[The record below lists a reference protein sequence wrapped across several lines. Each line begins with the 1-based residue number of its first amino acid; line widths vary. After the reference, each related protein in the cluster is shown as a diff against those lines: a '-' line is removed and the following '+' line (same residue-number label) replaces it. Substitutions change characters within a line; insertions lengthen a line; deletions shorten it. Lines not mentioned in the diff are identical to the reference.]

1 MRRKQARNLAAL
13 LFAAAVLASVNAGA
27 YEPRL
32 NRIEPQGGQRG
43 TEVQVD
49 FFGGRLGVEPQEV
62 LFYESGVE
70 VQDLKR
76 VDDNRVSAKV
86 VIRPDCPLGRHAL
99 RLRTTSGV
107 SELMTFHVGALP
119 EQDEAEPNNGIQE
132 ANAVPLG
139 ITIRGVVKREDI
151 DLFAVEANG
160 GDRISVEVEGL
171 RMGRTFFDPAIEL
184 LDESGKVLAQC
195 DDAPAAHQ
203 DAFLSLIAPKIGRYF
218 VKLRESALQG
228 EDLATYRLHIGSFPR
243 PVAVYPPAGA
253 RGSEITLHWIGD
265 AGGDFKQQVKL
276 PAEGEKYLAW
286 VEDPRGVAPS
296 AVEVQLLDKPPTL
309 EVEPNGKRDQAAA
322 IEAPGYAV
330 GVIQEPGDQD
340 HFRFSS
346 KKGQVWDLRVKGR
359 SLRSPIDSVLRVF
372 DSKGKNL
379 AGNDDDRG
387 YPDSYIR
394 FTAPE
399 DGEYTLQV
407 EDRLKR
413 GAADFVYL
421 LEAVRPIARAEVSIE
436 ERRRYEAT
444 PIEVPQGGQTA
455 VLLTLARRDVGGEMK
470 IDFKGLPQGV
480 TAEVF
485 PLAGNYN
492 RVPVVFSATPDA
504 PLAAALC
511 PIKTGLVDGKRE
523 VETQFSQQT
532 WFARGRNNKPMWS
545 HFADRAP
552 VVVTKP
558 LPFRLRIEQ
567 PKAPLVR
574 DGVKNLK
581 VIAERDEG
589 FNESI
594 RIYTL
599 YNSPGVSSNRSLSI
613 VKGKSEAIIPL
624 TANGNAQTGDWN
636 ITVVGELNSGGRV
649 YAATPFATL
658 TVAEPYFDMKVPAVN
673 AKQGESVELTVE
685 LSQRN
690 AFEGEAELKLV
701 RLPPGVTAEPVRV
714 GKEANTA
721 KFKLAIAADA
731 KVGRHRGLGAQ
742 ATLSVN
748 GEPVLCTQGYS
759 EVRVDPKETP
769 PEATAKSDK
778 KAPGEKS

>member
-1 MRRKQARNLAAL
+1 
-13 LFAAAVLASVNAGA
+13 LFAAALLAAASAGA

-43 TEVQVD
+43 TEIQVD
-49 FFGGRLGVEPQEV
+49 FFGGRIGVEPQEV
-62 LFYESGVE
+62 VLYESGLE
-70 VQDLKR
+70 VQGLKR

-86 VIRPDCPLGRHAL
+86 QIRPDCPLGRHAL
-99 RLRTTSGV
+99 RLRTTSGI

-119 EQDEAEPNNGIQE
+119 EQDEAEPNNQVEE

-139 ITIRGVVKREDI
+139 VTIRGVVKREDI
-151 DLFAVEANG
+151 DLFAVEANQG
-160 GDRISVEVEGL
+160 ARLSVEVEGL

-184 LDESGKVLAQC
+184 LDESGKVLAEC
-195 DDAPAAHQ
+195 DDAAAAHQ
-203 DAFLSLIAPKIGRYF
+203 DAFLSFVAPKTGRYY

-228 EDLATYRLHIGSFPR
+228 EDLATYRLHIGKFPR
-243 PVAVYPPAGA
+243 PAAVYPPAGA
-253 RGSEITLHWIGD
+253 RGAEVTLQWIGD
-265 AGGDFKQQVKL
+265 ASGAFEQQVKL
-276 PAEGEKYLAW
+276 PAEGDKHLAW
-286 VEDPRGVAPS
+286 AEDARGVAPS
-296 AVEVQLLDKPPTL
+296 AVEIQLLEKPPTL

-322 IEAPGYAV
+322 IEAPGHAV

-346 KKGQVWDLRVKGR
+346 KKGQVWDLRVR
-359 SLRSPIDSVLRVF
+359 ARNLRSPVDSVLRVF

-413 GAADFVYL
+413 GQEDFVYL
-421 LEAVRPIARAEVSIE
+421 LEVGRPAPRAEVSIE

-444 PIEVPQGGQTA
+444 PIEVPQGGKTA

-470 IDFKGLPQGV
+470 IDFEGLPEGV

-492 RVPVVFSATPDA
+492 RVPVVFSAAPEA
-504 PLAAALC
+504 PLASALC
-511 PIKTGLVDGKRE
+511 PIKAGLVDGKRE
-523 VETQFSQQT
+523 VLTQFSQQT

-552 VVVTKP
+552 VVVTGP
-558 LPFRLRIEQ
+558 LPFRLRIET
-567 PKAPLVR
+567 PKAPIVR

-581 VIAERDEG
+581 IIADRDEG

-599 YNSPGVSSNRSLSI
+599 YNPPGVSSNRSLSI
-613 VKGKSEAIIPL
+613 VKGKSEASIPT

-636 ITVVGELNSGGRV
+636 ITVVGEINSGGRV
-649 YAATPFATL
+649 YAATPFTTL
-658 TVAEPYFDMKVPAVN
+658 TVAERYFDMKVPSVN
-673 AKQGESVELTVE
+673 AKQGESVGLTVE
-685 LSQRN
+685 LSQRTP
-690 AFEGEAELKLV
+690 FDGEAELKLV
-701 RLPPGVTAEPVRV
+701 RLPPGVTAEPVQV
-714 GKEANTA
+714 NKEASAATFA
-721 KFKLAIAADA
+721 LAIATDA
-731 KVGRHRGLGAQ
+731 KVGRHRGLGTQ

-748 GEPVLCTQGYS
+748 GEPVICTQGYS
-759 EVRVDPKETP
+759 EVRVDPKESP